1 MDEALLSSGFNT
13 WRDNFNLLIHSQQ
26 NWVKSHVR
34 VRYGVKANNFTEE
47 SLTYTCQKQL
57 PTNLL
62 PLISTNRGKK
72 KTLRNSYLDL
82 TKEVERSRT
91 SPSEHRPTISIVPDT
106 WSVSWAFRLPVACVE
121 GDTRVVVG
129 RHEELL
135 PILTMASLS
144 HTCF

>member
-34 VRYGVKANNFTEE
+34 VRNGVKAHNFTEE

-62 PLISTNRGKK
+62 PLIALISTNRGKK
-72 KTLRNSYLDL
+72 N
-82 TKEVERSRT
+82 
-91 SPSEHRPTISIVPDT
+91 
-106 WSVSWAFRLPVACVE
+106 VAKF
-121 GDTRVVVG
+121 
-129 RHEELL
+129 LL
-135 PILTMASLS
+135 GSDKGG
-144 HTCF
+144 